1 MPVSFLDLVPAPK
14 TATVKV
20 NTHGGSVEV
29 ELHGV
34 SLRAL
39 ANIAKRFPAFVR
51 RLEGGSGALMEQPEA
66 MGALVAA
73 ALGHVGDQKYEAQIA
88 TFPTAD
94 VMTLFQAALRL
105 TFPQDDAVPLAEPEP
120 EIIAPAGDGLDL
132 SSPLL
137 LSN

>member
-1 MPVSFLDLVPAPK
+1 MPVSFLDLVPSPK

-20 NTHGGSVEV
+20 NTHGGPVEV
-29 ELHGV
+29 ELTGV

-88 TFPTAD
+88 MFPTAD

-105 TFPQDDAVPLAEPEP
+105 TFPQDDAAPLAEPEP
-120 EIIAPAGDGLDL
+120 EIIAPAGGLDL
-132 SSPLL
+132 SSPSP

>member
-1 MPVSFLDLVPAPK
+1 MPVSFLDLVPSPK

-20 NTHGGSVEV
+20 STSGGPVEV

-39 ANIAKRFPAFVR
+39 ADIARRFPAFVR

-66 MGALVAA
+66 MAALVAA
-73 ALGHVGDQKYEAQIA
+73 ALGHVGEQKYEAQLA
-88 TFPTAD
+88 AFPTAD
-94 VMTLFQAALRL
+94 VMAMFQAALRL
-105 TFPQDDAVPLAEPEP
+105 TFPQDDPVPLPEP
-120 EIIAPAGDGLDL
+120 PLPALAVAGDGLDL
-132 SSPLL
+132 ISPLP